1 MTTYIDKIIGKMKQS
16 NHVFTSEE
24 ELRREMALA
33 IKELYP
39 EYTIRTEYYP
49 LYSPEIQI
57 DILIATES
65 GWIPIMLRYML
76 KTCEIHIVENKTV
89 FMADDRRNTGW
100 YHYVNDIKQIREMRS
115 VLPGFLEGYAI
126 VLTNDNDTAKPIEL
140 HEEKYEIHWEEY
152 SRVYDGVG
160 GRYYIAVSTVM

>member
-1 MTTYIDKIIGKMKQS
+1 MINIEKVIRKMKQS
-16 NHVFTSEE
+16 KSVFTSEE

-39 EYTIRTEYYP
+39 KYTIRTEYYP

-76 KTCEIHIVENKTV
+76 KAFEIHIDENKTV
-89 FMADDRRNTGW
+89 FVADDRRDTGW
-100 YHYVNDIKQIREMRS
+100 YHYVNNIEQLREMRS
-115 VLPGFLEGYAI
+115 VLPEFLEGYAI
-126 VLTNDNDTAKPIEL
+126 VLTNDNDAAKPIEL
-140 HEEKYEIHWEEY
+140 HENYEIHWEEY
-152 SRVYDGVG
+152 SRVYDGIG
-160 GRYYIAVSTVM
+160 GLYYIAVSTVM